1 MLRILIVDD
10 NASFRHSFRE
20 HLCQHAPGIE
30 LLEAGSLREA
40 LEKVTETSPDLVFI
54 DIELAGES
62 GLELTRKIRE
72 HHADTP
78 IAILTNYDLPEYRQA
93 AERAGANFFFSK
105 GASSM
110 EEVLAMVD
118 SVLFERQRQGELEIP

>member
-1 MLRILIVDD
+1 MLRTLIVDD

-30 LLEAGSLREA
+30 VMEAGSFREA
-40 LEKVTETSPDLVFI
+40 MEKVTEISFDLAYI

-78 IAILTNYDLPEYRQA
+78 IAILTNYDLPEYREA
-93 AERAGANFFFSK
+93 AERAGANYFFSK
-105 GASSM
+105 GGSSL
-110 EEVLAMVD
+110 EEVLTLVD
-118 SVLFERQRQGELEIP
+118 SVLFERQRRGELEIP